1 MLDSDRYWHCLDE
14 AHEATSAGQ
23 ADVALEWLEKA
34 LEHNPGGA
42 EALNGRGEILWAQ
55 QRCEEALDDF
65 ARSADADPRIYAAHL
80 NRVEIL
86 VEEVGDHETALEYA
100 DDLLAGSL
108 ESVVEA
114 EVYYLKA
121 KALFYLD
128 DLEGA
133 LFLLR
138 RALKA
143 HGEVGIYRGFEGQI
157 LFELGQFRNARRSLE
172 RALAVEPDCA
182 HSSYHMAL
190 VMEHLGEAEQ
200 AERLFQRAAHV
211 APDLY
216 PVPVRIEPEEFEA
229 ASDDALKGLPS
240 DIRAYVSNCPIIIE
254 DLPSPDL
261 VREENLSPTVLG
273 LFLGVPLTESGANPH
288 VAPEPRADTDR
299 MLLFKRNIEKIASN
313 REELI
318 KQIRITVWHEIG
330 HYLGKDEAELEKLG
344 LG

>member
-1 MLDSDRYWHCLDE
+1 MLDSDRYWDCLDE
-14 AHEATSAGQ
+14 AHEASSAGQ
-23 ADVALEWLEKA
+23 VDVALEWLEKA
-34 LEHNPGGA
+34 LEHNPAGA
-42 EALNGRGEILWAQ
+42 EALNGRGEILWDH
-55 QRCEEALDDF
+55 QRCEEALEDF
-65 ARSADADPRIYAAHL
+65 ARAAEADPRTYAAHL
-80 NRVEIL
+80 NRIEIL
-86 VEEVGDHETALEYA
+86 VEEFGDHETALEYA
-100 DDLLAGSL
+100 DDLLTGSL
-108 ESVVEA
+108 ERVVEA

-128 DLEGA
+128 DLEGS

-157 LFELGQFRNARRSLE
+157 LFELGQFQNARRSLE

-190 VMEHLGEAEQ
+190 VMEHLDEAEQ
-200 AERLFQRAAHV
+200 AERLFQKAAHI

-216 PVPVRIEPEEFEA
+216 PVPVRIEAEEFEA

-240 DIRAYVSNCPIIIE
+240 EIRDYVSNCPIIIE
-254 DLPSPDL
+254 DLPSSDL
-261 VREENLSPTVLG
+261 VRDENLSPTVLG
-273 LFLGVPLTESGANPH
+273 LFLGVPLTEPGANPI
-288 VAPEPRADTDR
+288 APEPRADTDR
-299 MLLFKRNIEKIASN
+299 MLLFKRNLEKIASN
-313 REELI
+313 RAELI